1 MVKGLWLIN
10 LKERDRIKT
19 KEQRGY
25 NTEVNLQEI
34 GWNGVDQIHLAQNKE
49 NWSPVMNTLMN
60 SRVPLNVRNLATG

>member
-10 LKERDRIKT
+10 LKERDCIKT